1 VPHREHYAPKHL
13 GPKHPER
20 QRPETKPEPTST
32 SLTGRLRSS
41 LVVSGAAVAA
51 TGLAVSLGVVTESSP
66 IGDPAAAALAA
77 HQADASGVSSSDPG
91 RPVPAPRDRV
101 LSRSEARSPIDEQ
114 KERALNQQSGGQ
126 VTKKVDQTPDLSSAD
141 PRTIAKTLLAQQG
154 FGADQ
159 FSCLDSIYSQESG
172 WNVHAAN
179 PTSSA
184 YGIPQALPG
193 SKMATAGPNWENDA
207 ATQIRWG
214 IGYIKGRYG
223 SPCSAWGFKQSNG
236 WY

>member
-1 VPHREHYAPKHL
+1 MPHREHYAPKHL
-13 GPKHPER
+13 GPK
-20 QRPETKPEPTST
+20 QRSTSPEPTRKA
-32 SLTGRLRSS
+32 LAARLRST

-51 TGLAVSLGVVTESSP
+51 TGLAVTLGVVTESSP

-77 HQADASGVSSSDPG
+77 HQGHSADSYHASG
-91 RPVPAPRDRV
+91 RPVTGDRTRV

-126 VTKKVDQTPDLSSAD
+126 VTKRVDQTPDLSSAD
-141 PRTIAKTLLAQQG
+141 PRTIAKVMLSREG

-193 SKMATAGPNWENDA
+193 SKMATAGANWENDA
-207 ATQIRWG
+207 ATQIEWG

-223 SPCSAWGFKQSNG
+223 SPCNAWGFKQGHG

>member
-1 VPHREHYAPKHL
+1 MPHREHYAPKHL
-13 GPKHPER
+13 GAKH
-20 QRPETKPEPTST
+20 PETKPERTSKP
-32 SLTGRLRSS
+32 LTDRLRTS

-77 HQADASGVSSSDPG
+77 HEADSSAVSYNAPG
-91 RPVPAPRDRV
+91 RPAPTPRDRV

-126 VTKKVDQTPDLSSAD
+126 VTKHVDQTPDLSNAD

-179 PTSSA
+179 PSSSA

-207 ATQIRWG
+207 ATQIKWG

>member
-1 VPHREHYAPKHL
+1 VTV
-13 GPKHPER
+13 G
-20 QRPETKPEPTST
+20 
-32 SLTGRLRSS
+32 
-41 LVVSGAAVAA
+41 VA
-51 TGLAVSLGVVTESSP
+51 TESSP

-77 HQADASGVSSSDPG
+77 HQARTNDAYHGSNASGS
-91 RPVPAPRDRV
+91 PVAEERARV
-101 LSRSEARSPIDEQ
+101 LSRSTTRSPVDEQ
-114 KERALNQQSGGQ
+114 KERALDQQSGGQ
-126 VTKKVDQTPDLSSAD
+126 VVKRVDQTPDLSSAD
-141 PRTIAKTLLAQQG
+141 PRTIAKTLLAQEG
-154 FGADQ
+154 FGAEQ

-193 SKMATAGPNWENDA
+193 SKMASAGPNWENDA

-223 SPCSAWGFKQSNG
+223 SPCSAWSFKQGAG